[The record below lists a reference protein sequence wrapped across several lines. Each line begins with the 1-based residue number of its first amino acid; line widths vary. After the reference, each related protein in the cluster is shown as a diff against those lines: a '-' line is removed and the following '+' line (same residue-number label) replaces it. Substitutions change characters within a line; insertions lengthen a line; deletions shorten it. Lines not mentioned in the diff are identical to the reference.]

1 MEMRL
6 CFIKLRN
13 NIEEITAAIK
23 AMDKIGENHTL
34 IDYEQLK
41 MENQNHADKIEERDE
56 ELSKLRTKCA
66 AAIQTLAHLREK
78 SSSTDID
85 ILEMNDKLDEV
96 EMERNDVSTLNR
108 GIYMYTYVF
117 IYLLLVERKS

>member
-6 CFIKLRN
+6 CYIRLRN

-56 ELSKLRTKCA
+56 ELSKLRIKCT

-96 EMERNDVSTLNR
+96 ELERNDVS
-108 GIYMYTYVF
+108 I
-117 IYLLLVERKS
+117 